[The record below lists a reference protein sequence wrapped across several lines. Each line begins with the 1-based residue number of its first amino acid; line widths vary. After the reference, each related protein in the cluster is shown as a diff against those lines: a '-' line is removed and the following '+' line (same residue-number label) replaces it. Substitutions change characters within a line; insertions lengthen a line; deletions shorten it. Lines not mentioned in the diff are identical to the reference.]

1 MKFEFGKMLN
11 GKNKPLLCGYVP
23 SGVKTAFLFCSGSSQ
38 EQYVN
43 YGLKERGQPMLDCPP
58 KS

>member
-1 MKFEFGKMLN
+1 MLN

-43 YGLKERGQPMLDCPP
+43 NSLKERGQPMLDCPP